1 VHAPQAQEACLGRR
15 TVWGQASKGDPGS
28 QSLIGG
34 SLRRPAKVSEP
45 YWGKPQDATLGP
57 GALLG
62 QASGSQPASQS
73 LIGGSLKKPPFVP
86 EPYWGKP
93 PLRTFCRFW
102 RVPGPKMAQD
112 GPKTAQN
119 GPSRPQEGPKRPRM
133 APRTAQDGRKM
144 RFLNTFG
151 ERPPVPP
158 QAFLTTPIPRVP
170 PQLAEGDV

>member
-15 TVWGQASKGDPGS
+15 TVWGQASKGHPGS

-93 PLRTFCRFW
+93 PLRGFLSVLEGAW
-102 RVPGPKMAQD
+102 AEDGPRWPQD
-112 GPKTAQN
+112 GPKRPKPA
-119 GPSRPQEGPKRPRM
+119 PRRPQETQDGPKDSSRWP
-133 APRTAQDGRKM
+133 QDEISKHFWGAAACPAAGV
-144 RFLNTFG
+144 LNNPDPKSSPATG
-151 ERPPVPP
+151 
-158 QAFLTTPIPRVP
+158 
-170 PQLAEGDV
+170 